1 MAAGGGLDGPLTA
14 EPEVVTHTLAPE
26 DEFLLLGCDGLW
38 DVLSSQR
45 AVDIAR
51 SRLRIHN
58 DPSACSGEL
67 VGCAVLPEGTLTV
80 GFRHGYGSH
89 LVEYSAAAT
98 HHTPGWPVC
107 RPPSPTPGSIIQALS
122 MIQPHFR

>member
-1 MAAGGGLDGPLTA
+1 MWQQFALFTAVSFASPAGDFHLDTLKVAAGGGLDGPLTA
-14 EPEVVTHTLAPE
+14 EPEVVTHTLAAE

-58 DPSACSGEL
+58 DPAACSREL
-67 VGCAVLPEGTLTV
+67 VRGRRLCRRPEQHTAV
-80 GFRHGYGSH
+80 
-89 LVEYSAAAT
+89 
-98 HHTPGWPVC
+98 
-107 RPPSPTPGSIIQALS
+107 
-122 MIQPHFR
+122 